1 MRMLNCVAD
10 KWLTFKRACVQ
21 VGGERDHGFDRAR
34 YERLLADIK
43 RYQRYLRHPVN
54 VAAHAQEA
62 QAAGLRTVVDSAQQQ
77 PA

>member
-1 MRMLNCVAD
+1 M
-10 KWLTFKRACVQ
+10 Q

-34 YERLLADIK
+34 YERLLADIQ

-54 VAAHAQEA
+54 VAARAQEA
-62 QAAGLRTVVDSAQQQ
+62 QAAGVHAVVDVAQRQ